1 MEDNEKQTNKQ
12 TYKYKT
18 NHLNTY
24 YSVVQQLCSM
34 GGGGTGISMLLPNG
48 IAKQS
53 ERGEGEVP
61 WSSGCY
67 GINVLWQDIK
77 LHLPISIHVLKGYPV
92 GCER

>member
-34 GGGGTGISMLLPNG
+34 GGGGHGDQYAL
-48 IAKQS
+48 AQWDS
-53 ERGEGEVP
+53 ET
-61 WSSGCY
+61 
-67 GINVLWQDIK
+67 K
-77 LHLPISIHVLKGYPV
+77 
-92 GCER
+92 